1 MQLTTKTITFTTE
14 ARQVVVSAGETA
26 AWQFI
31 LDVPAATVE
40 AITVDIGG
48 TPTDLAHAYWVC
60 AGVPATI
67 VGGFLPGGVD
77 HYIGKPYIWSIQAYG
92 FQVRQAIAD
101 GSSAWQVA

>member
-1 MQLTTKTITFTTE
+1 MQLKTNTVTFSTE

-26 AWQFI
+26 SWQFV

-40 AITVDIGG
+40 AITVEIGG
-48 TPTDLAHAYWVC
+48 TPTDLEGAYWVL

-77 HYIGKPYIWSIQAYG
+77 QYIGKPHTWSIQAYG

-101 GSSAWQVA
+101 GSSTWKVS